1 VNPANDR
8 SAAWSWLGPA
18 AGSTPWR
25 SLQVRLLGVLVLTVV
40 IALATVALVARA
52 STTTEFE
59 RYVQANQ
66 LQMQDVA
73 NQIAASTG
81 DRLVVTSAQ
90 GRVILDSSG
99 ELAGRMVT
107 PDVVAQLEPLPV
119 PAPGAD
125 VLFVRRTASSQDT
138 VTWTRALPP
147 LASQDVLPLVT
158 FDAGVADNREQV
170 FVSAVTRS
178 LLVGVLVGGGVAVA
192 LALAFARGI
201 LRPIGALTAAAR
213 QMELGD
219 LSQRVEVR
227 SDDEIGQLGHA
238 FNGMAEGLARTELL
252 RRTMVTDVAH
262 ELRTP
267 LTNLR
272 GYLEAVRDGV
282 TPARPAVIESLY
294 EEAML
299 LSHLVDDLQD
309 LSLSEGGRLV
319 LHCEPVEVH
328 TLLTSA
334 AQSLGPRACEQGL
347 SVRVEVAP
355 MLPMAW
361 ADPQRI
367 GQVLRNL
374 LANAATHTAWGGR
387 IVLRALVSG
396 EQLRI
401 EVHDSG
407 SGIAA
412 EHLPNVFERFY
423 RADPS
428 RTRATGGAGIGLA
441 IVKQLVEAHGGTVGV
456 ASTLSEGSCFSFTLP
471 VSVGDQE
478 ALPPLITLGA
488 SGAGARPG
496 CEGVGG
502 VA

>member
-1 VNPANDR
+1 VNPANKAIR
-8 SAAWSWLGPA
+8 ALA
-18 AGSTPWR
+18 R

-66 LQMQDVA
+66 LQMQDIA
-73 NQIAASTG
+73 KQIAASTG
-81 DRLVVTSAQ
+81 DRLLVTSAQ
-90 GRVILDSSG
+90 GRVIVDSSG
-99 ELAGRMVT
+99 ELGGRMVT
-107 PDVVAQLEPLPV
+107 PDVVAQLEPLPP
-119 PAPGAD
+119 PAERAD
-125 VLFVRRTASSQDT
+125 VLFVRRTASSQET
-138 VTWTRALPP
+138 VTWTRALPVP
-147 LASQDVLPLVT
+147 PPDAVPFFT
-158 FDAGVADNREQV
+158 FDAAVPDNREQV
-170 FVSAVTRS
+170 FVGAVTRS

-219 LSQRVEVR
+219 LSQRVVVR

-238 FNGMAEGLARTELL
+238 FNGMAEGLARTERL

-282 TPARPAVIESLY
+282 TAPRPEVIESLY

-309 LSLSEGGRLV
+309 LSLSEDGRLV
-319 LHCEPVEVH
+319 LHSEPVDVCA
-328 TLLTSA
+328 LLTSA
-334 AQSLGPRACEQGL
+334 AQSISPRAGG
-347 SVRVEVAP
+347 VEVTVDVTP
-355 MLPMAW
+355 DLPLAW
-361 ADPQRI
+361 ADPQRVA
-367 GQVLRNL
+367 QVLRNL
-374 LANAATHTAWGGR
+374 LVNAVTHTARGGR
-387 IVLRALVSG
+387 ITLRAAVSG

-401 EVHDSG
+401 EVRDTG

-412 EHLPNVFERFY
+412 EHVPNVFERFY
-423 RADPS
+423 RVDPS

-441 IVKQLVEAHGGTVGV
+441 IVKQLVEGHGGTVGV
-456 ASTLSEGSCFSFTLP
+456 ASVLGEGSCFTFTLP
-471 VSVGDQE
+471 VYARAPAQGAK
-478 ALPPLITLGA
+478 ALVVLRRGSA
-488 SGAGARPG
+488 RAG
-496 CEGVGG
+496 
-502 VA
+502 